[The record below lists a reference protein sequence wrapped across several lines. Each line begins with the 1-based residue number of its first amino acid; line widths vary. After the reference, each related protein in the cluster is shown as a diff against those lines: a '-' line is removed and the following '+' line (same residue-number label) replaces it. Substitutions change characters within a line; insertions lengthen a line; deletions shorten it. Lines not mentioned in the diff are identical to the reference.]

1 MHFEIANWL
10 VRFSDHI
17 LVGSRSCFWLAYG
30 KIWHVQF
37 LSLVYSK
44 SYLFLEVTKVIWIFL
59 FCFNHQYKIYSHAS
73 SWADEYA
80 EKPSEQLLSISPEAF
95 QTLAWNTWLETKTFV
110 TMKEMFKCVF
120 HVEAWHIIS
129 VYVRKIFK

>member
-1 MHFEIANWL
+1 MKLLISLWDFQIIFLLEADLVFDWL
-10 VRFSDHI
+10 M
-17 LVGSRSCFWLAYG
+17 G
-30 KIWHVQF
+30 KYDMSSFF